1 MNNEERQRNEPQ
13 NERERERDEEIER
26 GEQAEAAQHKL
37 VYYQIPEMSFE
48 VPRTMSALCVRE
60 CVCLC
65 LCVCVR
71 CVFQC
76 FGLSK

>member
-13 NERERERDEEIER
+13 TERERRRDRERE
-26 GEQAEAAQHKL
+26 EQAEAAQHKL

-48 VPRTMSALCVRE
+48 VPRTMSAFCVRE

-65 LCVCVR
+65 LCVCAL
-71 CVFQC
+71 C
-76 FGLSK
+76 FSMFWAF